1 MNRGALN
8 QLNRTGALATT
19 LRHIDHFVSSP
30 PNRDQIVLF
39 VHHRRFQAGHFPQL
53 KSEKRVCNASQ
64 TPRRRVLRR
73 GPKSN
78 SP

>member
-19 LRHIDHFVSSP
+19 LRHMDHFASSP

-39 VHHRRFQAGHFPQL
+39 VHHRRFQAGHFPQ
-53 KSEKRVCNASQ
+53 
-64 TPRRRVLRR
+64 
-73 GPKSN
+73 
-78 SP
+78 